1 MIIFESITSWK
12 GNAESR
18 KKMIE
23 IIPPNQ
29 LDLFGISEEDH
40 KIREKNEIKNNFPL
54 LDNQANITDQ
64 IKEITDKES

>member
-1 MIIFESITSWK
+1 
-12 GNAESR
+12 
-18 KKMIE
+18 MIE

-40 KIREKNEIKNNFPL
+40 KIREKKRNQKQLPL

>member
-1 MIIFESITSWK
+1 
-12 GNAESR
+12 
-18 KKMIE
+18 MIE